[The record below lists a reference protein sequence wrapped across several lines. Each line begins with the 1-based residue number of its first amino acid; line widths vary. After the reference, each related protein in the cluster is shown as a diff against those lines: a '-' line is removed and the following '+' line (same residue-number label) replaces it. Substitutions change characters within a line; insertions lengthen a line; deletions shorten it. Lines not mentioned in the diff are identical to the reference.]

1 MKRGIKIAA
10 TASIA
15 IAVIVIA
22 STVGSAALIPPPMA
36 TPDWEIENLK
46 ATPNHVDKNIKVEWD
61 AVSSTSLVTVDG
73 YRVQYWQGSASP
85 TIAYATTNSWTH
97 SNPTVDVTYKYRVS
111 TDISSGVDG
120 PFSDPVSATVR
131 TLPAVSSG
139 TFDEST
145 NTVTLT
151 ATQGLQSAN
160 ATNVCVHNTIQVAEN
175 TYEWLDRCGSS
186 ATVSGSTA
194 TVTIVGEY
202 GNFTM
207 TSESIIVGPNAIQN
221 TNGLWNGVG
230 QEISL
235 HP

>member
-1 MKRGIKIAA
+1 MNRTVKI
-10 TASIA
+10 TASA
-15 IAVIVIA
+15 SAVVAVIVVA
-22 STVGSAALIPPPMA
+22 SALGSAAIIPNPVPA
-36 TPDWEIENLK
+36 PDLSIKNLK

-61 AVSSTSLVTVDG
+61 AVSSTSLVTVSG

-85 TIAYATTNSWTH
+85 TIAYTTTNSWTH

-111 TDISSGVDG
+111 TDVSSGFDG
-120 PFSDPVSATVR
+120 PFSDAVSATVR
-131 TLPAVSSG
+131 TLPSVSSG

-151 ATQGLQSAN
+151 ATQSLQGAN

-194 TVTIVGEY
+194 TISIVGEY

-207 TSESIIVGPNAIQN
+207 TSESIIVGINAIQN
-221 TNGLWNGVG
+221 TNGLWNAIAK
-230 QEISL
+230 EISL